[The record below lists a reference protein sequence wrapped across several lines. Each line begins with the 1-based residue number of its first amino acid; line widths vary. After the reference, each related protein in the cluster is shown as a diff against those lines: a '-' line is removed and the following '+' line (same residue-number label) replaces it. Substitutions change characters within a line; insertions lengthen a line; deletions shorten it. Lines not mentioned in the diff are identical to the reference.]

1 MEYLGYPQTMDPSD
15 DIISIYRDLSSSLD
29 GLVGESPVLAYNVLS
44 YAGDN
49 HEAYIRMAVDK
60 GARTVMLGMNPG
72 PYGMA
77 QTGVPFGAVSFVRS
91 YLGID
96 GEVGHPVN
104 ESPLRPVTG
113 METRRD
119 EASGR
124 AVWTM
129 ASRYGGRDEFL
140 SRCTVLNYCP
150 LLFLDDRGRNLTPDH
165 LPRDFR
171 SRVEKLCS
179 ASLSAI
185 IAVLAPSS
193 IIALGRYAEG
203 KAKEC
208 SSVPVYYF
216 PHPSPL
222 NPSSSSF
229 WKEKALDE
237 FRRITDAS

>member
-1 MEYLGYPQTMDPSD
+1 MAVID
-15 DIISIYRDLSSSLD
+15 DILSVYRALSSGLD
-29 GLVGESPVLAYNVLS
+29 GLVAESPVLTYNVLS
-44 YAGDN
+44 YAWGN
-49 HEAYIRMAVDK
+49 HEAYLRMAVGK

-77 QTGVPFGAVSFVRS
+77 QTGVPFGAVSFVRT

-96 GEVGHPVN
+96 GKVGHPAN
-104 ESPLRPVTG
+104 ESPLRPVLG

-119 EASGR
+119 EASGK

-129 ASRYGGRDEFL
+129 ASRYGSRDGFL

-150 LLFLDDRGRNLTPDH
+150 LLFLDEKGRNLTPDH
-165 LPRDFR
+165 LPRAFR
-171 SRVEKLCS
+171 TKVEDLCS
-179 ASLSAI
+179 SSLSSI
-185 IAVLAPSS
+185 LSLLDPVS

-203 KAKEC
+203 KAREC
-208 SSVPVYYF
+208 SSVPVHYF

-229 WKEKALDE
+229 WKGMALEE